1 MMAYIGT
8 YIFYNN
14 NKILLLYLIYMRNL
28 GGGGLERLSLPTI
41 CMVSPPKKKIIT

>member
-1 MMAYIGT
+1 MLIKTILSSYQFHYFYIPMMAYIGT

-28 GGGGLERLSLPTI
+28 GGGLRET
-41 CMVSPPKKKIIT
+41 